1 MQDQKVPPTFFKSGD
16 CRTISHQRK
25 SWGLVHADLVRRTG
39 LAREETDITSTRH
52 LILLNLK
59 GNSER
64 GEYFL
69 DAKPAAFVPRKP
81 GAILFIPAG
90 CNWRGWEVGD
100 PTAAYLSISVDRA
113 FLNKLFDRTLLSAP
127 PSLSPDLGCEDLV
140 IMNAARGIGAEIHE
154 RYPLSTLLVESYA
167 ATIFAQLV
175 RKQRYAPP
183 VRKGGL
189 ASANLSR
196 VLQRIEDDLATD
208 LSLEQLAALAGLSI
222 PHFCRAFKQTLGC
235 PPHAFIIRRRV
246 ERAKEYLRHSSMTV
260 TDVALVCGFSS
271 SSHFSNVFRR
281 EVGTTP
287 VGYRGSWQDK
297 SSE

>member
-1 MQDQKVPPTFFKSGD
+1 MQDQKVAPTFFKSGD
-16 CRTISHQRK
+16 CRTISHQSK
-25 SWGLVHADLVRRTG
+25 SWGLVQADLVRRTG
-39 LAREETDITSTRH
+39 LAKEETDITSTRH
-52 LILLNLK
+52 LILLNLR

-69 DAKPAAFVPRKP
+69 DAKHAAFIPRKP

-90 CNWRGWEVGD
+90 CSWKGWEVGD
-100 PTAAYLSISVDRA
+100 PTAAYLSISVDQA
-113 FLNKLFDRTLLSAP
+113 FVTKLFDRTLSSGP
-127 PSLSPDLGCEDLV
+127 PSLSPDLGCEDAV

-154 RYPLSTLLVESYA
+154 QYPLSTLLVESYA
-167 ATIFAQLV
+167 ATIFAQLA

-196 VLQRIEDDLATD
+196 VLQRIEDKLVTD
-208 LSLEQLAALAGLSI
+208 LSLGQLAAVAGLSV
-222 PHFCRAFKQTLGC
+222 PHFCRTFKQTLGC
-235 PPHAFIIRRRV
+235 PPHTFIIRRRV

-260 TDVALVCGFSS
+260 TDVALASGFSS
-271 SSHFSNVFRR
+271 SSHFSNAFRR

-297 SSE
+297 SCE

>member
-1 MQDQKVPPTFFKSGD
+1 MEISSPHPVFKSGD

-25 SWGLVHADLVRRTG
+25 SWGLVHADLVQRTG
-39 LAREETDITSTRH
+39 LDKEETDITSARH

-100 PTAAYLSISVDRA
+100 STAAYLSISVDRA
-113 FLNKLFDRTLLSAP
+113 FVTELFDQSLSSAP
-127 PSLSPDLGCEDLV
+127 PPLSPDLGCEDSV
-140 IMNAARGIGAEIHE
+140 MMNAARGIGAEVPE
-154 RYPLSTLLVESYA
+154 RYPLSALLVESYA
-167 ATIFAQLV
+167 ATIFAQLA
-175 RKQRYAPP
+175 RRQRYAPP

-189 ASANLSR
+189 ASAKLSR
-196 VLQRIEDDLATD
+196 VLQRIDDELATD
-208 LSLEQLAALAGLSI
+208 LSLGELASLAGLSV
-222 PHFCRAFKQTLGC
+222 PHFCRAFRQTLGS
-235 PPHAFIIRRRV
+235 PPHTFIIRRRV
-246 ERAKEYLRHSSMTV
+246 EKAKEYLRHTSMPV
-260 TDVALVCGFSS
+260 TDIALASGFSS
-271 SSHFSNVFRR
+271 SSHFSNAFRR

-287 VGYRGSWQDK
+287 LGYRGSWQYK
-297 SSE
+297 TGE